1 MKKKILSF
9 LIVPALLVIGL
20 ISGCY
25 YDEVIPDVSIY
36 EEDPNGEVTF
46 SEDIIPIFNAGCNS
60 SGCHGSV
67 PGDIAPD
74 LSTANAYSSLF
85 NGGYINVDK
94 PEQSELYQWV
104 NGNRS
109 TPMPING
116 TDPKIASAILSW
128 ITQGAQN
135 N

>member
-9 LIVPALLVIGL
+9 LIVPALFVIGL

-36 EEDPNGEVTF
+36 EEDPGGEVTF
-46 SEDIIPIFNAGCNS
+46 SGDIIPIFNTSCS
-60 SGCHGSV
+60 LSGCHS
-67 PGDIAPD
+67 PGGHSPD
-74 LSTANAYSSLF
+74 LTAANAYNSLI
-85 NGGYINVDK
+85 NGEYIDVEN

-104 NGNRS
+104 NGNRT
-109 TPMPING
+109 TPMPISG
-116 TDPKIASAILSW
+116 TDPKIASAILAW